1 MQGAKRDEC
10 AKWCV
15 PEFIADVSACVR
27 TAKRAS
33 WPEER
38 SLLIEAVLQ
47 RFGRVAVRAFAVRFA
62 LSGVVVV
69 WAVVRRI
76 GPVGPSG
83 PLSGPCGCY
92 LVPVE
97 LQ

>member
-1 MQGAKRDEC
+1 MATVSLFRFLGSDG
-10 AKWCV
+10 V
-15 PEFIADVSACVR
+15 DIAAR
-27 TAKRAS
+27 RPTRAS
-33 WPEER
+33 RWLR
-38 SLLIEAVLQ
+38 GGRLLPSEAVSQ
-47 RFGRVAVRAFAVRFA
+47 RFGCVVVRAFAVRFA

-69 WAVVRRI
+69 WVVVRRI

-92 LVPVE
+92 LMPVE